1 VKPRCTPVVRH
12 ARLLVPLA
20 LCALLVP
27 PEASAQG
34 VIYDVYSRY
43 QRITV
48 VDTPGGYRQL
58 LFDTQIEG
66 ADAIQSEMSLAN
78 PDELTLPYARY
89 MIAALPA
96 AERAQRILVVGLGGA
111 CIQRFLRKL
120 LPDAT
125 IETAE
130 LDPEVRSV
138 AAKYFFFKEDAQ
150 QVVHLGDGRAFI
162 ERSKDKYDLI
172 LLDAFSATSIPYALT
187 TREFLQAVKDRVAE
201 GGVVAANLWSSD
213 ASYWDM
219 VKTYA
224 AVFPT
229 WHVLNCA
236 GAGNNIL
243 VARPSKTGVST
254 QAWADRA
261 AAFEK
266 GHPTG
271 LDLPQLILSGA
282 DDETIPERARV
293 LSDKRP
299 GGRDGPGLQSRHNPV
314 CPGSQP

>member
-1 VKPRCTPVVRH
+1 VKPHYLPS
-12 ARLLVPLA
+12 ARQTRPWLLLA
-20 LCALLVP
+20 LCALLLPV
-27 PEASAQG
+27 EAGAQG
-34 VIYDVYSRY
+34 VVYDVRSQY

-58 LFDTQIEG
+58 LFDTELEG
-66 ADAIQSEMSLAN
+66 ADAIQSEMNLAN

-96 AERAQRILVVGLGGA
+96 AERQQHILVVGLGGA
-111 CIQRFLRKL
+111 SIQRFLRKL

-130 LDPEVRSV
+130 LDPEVRNV

-162 ERSKDKYDLI
+162 ERSKEKYDLI
-172 LLDAFSATSIPYALT
+172 MLDAFSATSIPYQLT
-187 TREFLQAVKDRVAE
+187 TREFLEAVRDRVAE
-201 GGVVAANLWSSD
+201 GGVVAANLWNSD

-224 AVFPT
+224 TVFPV

-243 VARPSKTGVST
+243 VAKPSKAGFSVR
-254 QAWADRA
+254 AWADRA

-266 GHPTG
+266 SRPTG
-271 LDLPQLILSGA
+271 LDLPQLILSG
-282 DDETIPERARV
+282 DDSQAIPERARV
-293 LSDKRP
+293 LTDKRS
-299 GGRDGPGLQSRHNPV
+299 GGQDGTRPRSRHDLV

>member
-1 VKPRCTPVVRH
+1 MRLRPRIEPFCTRGGPRT
-12 ARLLVPLA
+12 RLLLTLV
-20 LCALLVP
+20 LCASLLP
-27 PEASAQG
+27 LEAAAQG
-34 VIYDVYSRY
+34 VVYDAYSQY

-58 LFDTQIEG
+58 LFDTQLDG
-66 ADAIQSEMSLAN
+66 ADAIQSEMNLEN

-96 AERAQRILVVGLGGA
+96 AEPPRHILVIGLGGA
-111 CIQRFLRKL
+111 SIQRFLRKL

-130 LDPEVRSV
+130 LDPEIRNV

-150 QVVHLGDGRAFI
+150 QIVHLGDGRAFI
-162 ERSKDKYDLI
+162 EGSKDKYDLI
-172 LLDAFSATSIPYALT
+172 MLDAFSATSIPYQLT
-187 TREFLQAVKDRVAE
+187 TREFLEAVREHVAE
-201 GGVVAANLWSSD
+201 GGVVAANLWQSD

-224 AVFPT
+224 TVFPV

-243 VARPSKTGVST
+243 VARPAKGDFSV

-261 AAFEK
+261 TVFEK
-266 GHPTG
+266 NHPTG
-271 LDLPQLILSGA
+271 LDLPELIRGGA
-282 DDETIPERARV
+282 DSSPIPERARV
-293 LSDKRP
+293 LTDKRSV
-299 GGRDGPGLQSRHNPV
+299 GYDGPEL
-314 CPGSQP
+314 

>member
-1 VKPRCTPVVRH
+1 MNSRCAAFARHVRLSLPF
-12 ARLLVPLA
+12 AF
-20 LCALLVP
+20 CALLLP
-27 PEASAQG
+27 LEAGAQG
-34 VIYDVYSRY
+34 VVYDVRSQY

-58 LFDTQIEG
+58 LFDSELEG
-66 ADAIQSEMSLAN
+66 ADAIQSEMNLAN

-96 AERAQRILVVGLGGA
+96 AERQRHILVVGLGGA

-130 LDPEVRSV
+130 LDPEVRNV

-150 QVVHLGDGRAFI
+150 QVVHLGDGRVFI
-162 ERSKDKYDLI
+162 ERSKEKYDLI
-172 LLDAFSATSIPYALT
+172 MLDAFSATSIPYQLT
-187 TREFLQAVKDRVAE
+187 TREFLEAVRDRVAE
-201 GGVVAANLWSSD
+201 GGAVAANLWQSD
-213 ASYWDM
+213 PSYWDM

-224 AVFPT
+224 AVFPV

-243 VARPSKTGVST
+243 VARPAKAEFSV

-261 AAFEK
+261 TAFEK

-271 LDLPQLILSGA
+271 LDLPELIRGGA
-282 DDETIPERARV
+282 DSSPIPDRARV
-293 LSDKRP
+293 LTDKRQVP
-299 GGRDGPGLQSRHNPV
+299 RE
-314 CPGSQP
+314 